1 MSTTVKVFIVLNL
14 LLALAFMFVEM
25 TLYATRENWKRR
37 WNEDTKEL
45 AEQLKLSAQKIA
57 DESNQHVRAEVQIVT
72 LQTQVSD
79 LQVKNH
85 EKDNDKSE
93 KDKEIQS
100 LKLTISKN
108 DEEIKAL
115 REQNQTLSN
124 TLELTRQ
131 SNNEKTHIAQVARAV
146 AFQLNVKL
154 AEVEDDYNNAT
165 TALSQR
171 EETLAKLEKENN
183 QHKAQLS
190 ILKERYAKVYNEIA
204 DEHQS
209 SSFLQAVVAAVRPN
223 PQGQQDLVMLTIGK
237 GDKIEEGVEFIIFR
251 GNQYIVKV
259 RAEKVLNDI
268 VACRVIPE
276 SWNSNHLQ
284 IQQGDLAQNR
294 LF

>member
-14 LLALAFMFVEM
+14 LLALAFMFVQM

-37 WNEDTKEL
+37 WNDDTKFF
-45 AEQLKLSAQKIA
+45 AEEVKVAAQKIA
-57 DESNQHVRAEVQIVT
+57 DESYAKVQAQALVSSQGSQI
-72 LQTQVSD
+72 SD
-79 LQVKNH
+79 LQAAAKKQENSL
-85 EKDNDKSE
+85 SE
-93 KDKEIQS
+93 KDKQIQS
-100 LKLTISKN
+100 LNLTISKN

-165 TALSQR
+165 TALAQR
-171 EETLAKLEKENN
+171 EEELTKAKKVNN
-183 QHKAQLS
+183 QQNAQLA
-190 ILKERYAKVYNEIA
+190 ILKDRYPKIAAEIT
-204 DEHQS
+204 DQNQS
-209 SSFLQAVVAAVRPN
+209 ASFLQAVVAAVRNN
-223 PQGQQDLVMLTIGK
+223 PQGQQDLVMLTLGK

-251 GNQYIVKV
+251 GNSYIVRV
-259 RAEKVLNDI
+259 RAEKVLGDM
-268 VACRVIPE
+268 VACRVIPD
-276 SWNSNHLQ
+276 SWNSNQLQ

-294 LF
+294 L

>member
-14 LLALAFMFVEM
+14 LLALAFMFVQM

-37 WNEDTKEL
+37 WNDDTKFF
-45 AEQLKLSAQKIA
+45 AEEVKVAAQKIA
-57 DESNQHVRAEVQIVT
+57 DESYAKVQAQALVSSQGSQI
-72 LQTQVSD
+72 SD
-79 LQVKNH
+79 LQAGIKKQ
-85 EKDNDKSE
+85 ESSLSE
-93 KDKEIQS
+93 KDKAIQS
-100 LKLTISKN
+100 LNLTLSKN

-165 TALSQR
+165 TGLAQR
-171 EETLAKLEKENN
+171 EEELGKAKKVNN
-183 QHKAQLS
+183 QQNAQLA
-190 ILKERYAKVYNEIA
+190 ILKDRYPKIAAEIA
-204 DEHQS
+204 DEKQS
-209 SSFLQAVVAAVRPN
+209 ASFLQAVVAAVRNN

-237 GDKIEEGVEFIIFR
+237 GDKVEEGVEFIIFR
-251 GNQYIVKV
+251 GNSYVVRV
-259 RAEKVLNDI
+259 RAEKVLGDM
-268 VACRVIPE
+268 VACRVITD
-276 SWNSNHLQ
+276 SWNSNQLQ

-294 LF
+294 L

>member
-14 LLALAFMFVEM
+14 LLALAFMFVQM

-37 WNEDTKEL
+37 CNDDTKQF
-45 AEQLKLSAQKIA
+45 AEELKLAAQKIA
-57 DESNQHVRAEVQIVT
+57 DESNAKVRAENFVATLNTQIT
-72 LQTQVSD
+72 DQQTRIKTQE
-79 LQVKNH
+79 N
-85 EKDNDKSE
+85 EKSE

-165 TALSQR
+165 TALAQR
-171 EETLAKLEKENN
+171 EEDLNKRSTKLKKAEAHLSTLP
-183 QHKAQLS
+183 QH
-190 ILKERYAKVYNEIA
+190 YP
-204 DEHQS
+204 H
-209 SSFLQAVVAAVRPN
+209 
-223 PQGQQDLVMLTIGK
+223 T
-237 GDKIEEGVEFIIFR
+237 
-251 GNQYIVKV
+251 
-259 RAEKVLNDI
+259 
-268 VACRVIPE
+268 
-276 SWNSNHLQ
+276 
-284 IQQGDLAQNR
+284 
-294 LF
+294 

>member
-14 LLALAFMFVEM
+14 LLALAFMFVQM

-37 WNEDTKEL
+37 WNDDTKFF
-45 AEQLKLSAQKIA
+45 AEEVKVAAQKIA
-57 DESNQHVRAEVQIVT
+57 DESYAKVQAQALVSSQGAQISE
-72 LQTQVSD
+72 LQNTIKKQENN
-79 LQVKNH
+79 L
-85 EKDNDKSE
+85 SE
-93 KDKEIQS
+93 KDKSIQS
-100 LKLTISKN
+100 LNLTISKN

-165 TALSQR
+165 TALAQR
-171 EETLAKLEKENN
+171 EEELGKSKKVNN
-183 QHKAQLS
+183 QQNAQLA
-190 ILKERYAKVYNEIA
+190 ILKDRYPKIYNEVA
-204 DEHQS
+204 DEKS
-209 SSFLQAVVAAVRPN
+209 SASFLQAVVAAVRNN
-223 PQGQQDLVMLTIGK
+223 PQGQQDLVMLTLGK
-237 GDKIEEGVEFIIFR
+237 TDKVEEGVEFIIFR
-251 GNQYIVKV
+251 GNSYVVRV
-259 RAEKVLNDI
+259 RAEKVLGDM

-276 SWNSNHLQ
+276 SWNSGQLQ

-294 LF
+294 L

>member
-14 LLALAFMFVEM
+14 LLALAFMFVQM

-37 WNEDTKEL
+37 WDGDTKFF
-45 AEQLKLSAQKIA
+45 AEEVKVAAQKIA
-57 DESNQHVRAEVQIVT
+57 DESYAKVQAQALVSSQGSQI
-72 LQTQVSD
+72 SD
-79 LQVKNH
+79 LQAASKKQEN
-85 EKDNDKSE
+85 EKTE
-93 KDKEIQS
+93 KDKQIQS
-100 LKLTISKN
+100 LNLTISKN

-165 TALSQR
+165 TALAQR
-171 EETLAKLEKENN
+171 EEELTKAKKVNN
-183 QHKAQLS
+183 QQNAQLA
-190 ILKERYAKVYNEIA
+190 ILKDRYPKIAAEIT
-204 DEHQS
+204 DQNQS
-209 SSFLQAVVAAVRPN
+209 ASFLQAVVAAVRNN
-223 PQGQQDLVMLTIGK
+223 PQGQQDLVMLTLGK

-251 GNQYIVKV
+251 GNSYIVRV
-259 RAEKVLNDI
+259 RAEKVLGDM
-268 VACRVIPE
+268 VACRVIPD
-276 SWNSNHLQ
+276 SWNSNQLQ

-294 LF
+294 L

>member
-14 LLALAFMFVEM
+14 LLALAFMFVQM

-37 WNEDTKEL
+37 WNDDTKFF
-45 AEQLKLSAQKIA
+45 AEEVKVAAQKIA
-57 DESNQHVRAEVQIVT
+57 DESYAKVQAQALVSSQGSQI
-72 LQTQVSD
+72 SD
-79 LQVKNH
+79 LQAASKKQEN
-85 EKDNDKSE
+85 EKSE
-93 KDKEIQS
+93 KDKQIQS
-100 LKLTISKN
+100 LNLTISKN

-165 TALSQR
+165 TALAQR
-171 EETLAKLEKENN
+171 EEELTKAKKVNN
-183 QHKAQLS
+183 QQNAQLA
-190 ILKERYAKVYNEIA
+190 ILKDRYPKIAAEIT
-204 DEHQS
+204 DQNQS
-209 SSFLQAVVAAVRPN
+209 ASFLQAVVAAVRNN
-223 PQGQQDLVMLTIGK
+223 PQGQQDLVMLTLGK

-251 GNQYIVKV
+251 GNSYIVRV
-259 RAEKVLNDI
+259 RAEKVLGDM
-268 VACRVIPE
+268 VACRVIPD
-276 SWNSNHLQ
+276 SWNSNQLQ

-294 LF
+294 L

>member
-37 WNEDTKEL
+37 WNEDTTEL
-45 AEQLKLSAQKIA
+45 ASQLKLAAQKIA
-57 DESNQHVRAEVQIVT
+57 DESNAHVRAEVQIVT
-72 LQTQVSD
+72 LQAQVSD

-85 EKDNDKSE
+85 TLDNDKLE

-171 EETLAKLEKENN
+171 EEDLAKLIKENN

-209 SSFLQAVVAAVRPN
+209 PSFLSAVVAAVRLN

-237 GDKIEEGVEFIIFR
+237 SDKIEEGVEFIIFR
-251 GNQYIVKV
+251 GNQYVVKV
-259 RAEKVLNDI
+259 RAEKVMNDM

>member
-14 LLALAFMFVEM
+14 LLALAFMFVQM

-37 WNEDTKEL
+37 WNDDTKQF
-45 AEQLKLSAQKIA
+45 AEELKLAAQKIA
-57 DESNQHVRAEVQIVT
+57 DESNAKVRAENFVATLNTQIT
-72 LQTQVSD
+72 DQQTRIKTQE
-79 LQVKNH
+79 N
-85 EKDNDKSE
+85 EKSE

-165 TALSQR
+165 TALAQR
-171 EETLAKLEKENN
+171 EEDLNKRSTELKKDE
-183 QHKAQLS
+183 AQLS
-190 ILKERYAKVYNEIA
+190 ILKQRYPKIYNEVG
-204 DEHQS
+204 DEKAS
-209 SSFLQAVVAAVRPN
+209 ASFLSAVVAAVRNN
-223 PQGQQDLVMLTIGK
+223 PQGQQDLVMLTLGK
-237 GDKIEEGVEFIIFR
+237 GDQVEEGVEFIVFR

-259 RAEKVLNDI
+259 RAEKVLNDM

-276 SWNSNHLQ
+276 SWNANHLQ

-294 LF
+294 L